1 MSNSSSFNPICYYRF
16 FNGDNKY
23 MTLSSGQ
30 SRYSLGAINMTVIAW
45 SSSENWQLYNQS
57 GRVLIRNY
65 DFGAG
70 FQLGISD
77 DSLSKPRIMVESGDL
92 GQQWIFSQLSDG
104 SWQITNEL
112 LGDNAYLQLPDGDA
126 VPIMSNNKTGTHWFV
141 EINNT
146 VNVTD
151 AAMLSDVANLESPTS
166 TRTLTPI
173 ATTSLAHI
181 VSQNSSTAAS
191 AAPSC
196 PSTSNDS
203 SLSKSSIAVLGFAS
217 AVILVTIVLLVF
229 FFLRRRRRERTL
241 QHSVNPVY
249 HNAPDAPMPQY
260 SMGKS
265 TVNPSEL
272 DGTINLIIG
281 RSEIDGRTR

>member
-1 MSNSSSFNPICYYRF
+1 MSNSSSFDPIRYYRF

-23 MTLSSGQ
+23 VTLSSGQ
-30 SRYSLGAINMTVIAW
+30 SRYSLGAINMTIIAW

-92 GQQWIFSQLSDG
+92 GQQWTFSQLSDG

-112 LGDNAYLQLPDGDA
+112 LGDNAYLQLPDGDT

-151 AAMLSDVANLESPTS
+151 AAMLSDVANLEV
-166 TRTLTPI
+166 R
-173 ATTSLAHI
+173 
-181 VSQNSSTAAS
+181 
-191 AAPSC
+191 
-196 PSTSNDS
+196 DFG
-203 SLSKSSIAVLGFAS
+203 LS
-217 AVILVTIVLLVF
+217 
-229 FFLRRRRRERTL
+229 
-241 QHSVNPVY
+241 
-249 HNAPDAPMPQY
+249 
-260 SMGKS
+260 
-265 TVNPSEL
+265 
-272 DGTINLIIG
+272 
-281 RSEIDGRTR
+281 